1 MSYIQ
6 PPKSDLGTIFV
17 HWVTVAALLSAV
29 ITGLAIAAG
38 DNPWLWAVR
47 YFGFLLPGENIW
59 IWHLYFG
66 ITLLSSIL
74 AYAVYV
80 RRTQLAGRIAF
91 NASRFSALL
100 RGGRFGWASLNV
112 LLYWVLF
119 LAFALETCTGV
130 LLFFNFGGVFLKV
143 HLHTTWLFL
152 VFLFL
157 HPFVHWLY
165 GGKGQITRIFKPQ
178 WRLPQRQPELVDAL
192 IERVQALEIER
203 TSPAPDNSLAGSRTA
218 EPPKTVTIF
227 APLALA
233 IAAGAALAP
242 LCTAIEEQTQQT
254 LGIVRI
260 DAADAPSIDGDISEA
275 VWRRA
280 PAAVALTQHGANFGG
295 GESTVEVRAVHDGK
309 FAYFAFTW
317 TDPSRSL
324 RHMPLVKGEDGWH
337 LMRSDTPGNETQF
350 HEDKFAVLLAAGG
363 QHLLGKGFH
372 FGQHP
377 VSDAPAGATGRG
389 LHYLAGGYGDIWQ
402 WRASHGGM
410 SGWIDHGH
418 FGPPLPGSAPQPSG
432 RYAGGFTVDPLRLPY
447 QDNFTAVSSPG
458 AYPRVRPLRFPKN
471 AAAFLKLSSLSLDPD
486 NSDAESS
493 RFWLSPDE
501 SLPYSEV
508 IDRALPAGTVIPS
521 ILFSPELA
529 KGEDPASVIGNAR
542 WTSGRWSLEL
552 KRRLDTGGL
561 NDTVIKSGALMWV
574 AAFDHAE
581 TWHNYHLRPF
591 ELELE

>member
-1 MSYIQ
+1 
-6 PPKSDLGTIFV
+6 
-17 HWVTVAALLSAV
+17 
-29 ITGLAIAAG
+29 
-38 DNPWLWAVR
+38 
-47 YFGFLLPGENIW
+47 
-59 IWHLYFG
+59 
-66 ITLLSSIL
+66 
-74 AYAVYV
+74 
-80 RRTQLAGRIAF
+80 
-91 NASRFSALL
+91 
-100 RGGRFGWASLNV
+100 

-119 LAFALETCTGV
+119 LAFALEICTGV
-130 LLFFNFGGVFLKV
+130 LLFFNFGGVLLKV
-143 HLHTTWLFL
+143 HLHATWFFL

-157 HPFVHWLY
+157 HLLVHWLY
-165 GGKGQITRIFKPQ
+165 GGKGQIMRIFKPE

-192 IERVQALEIER
+192 IERVHALESER
-203 TSPAPDNSLAGSRTA
+203 KSPAPGNPLAGSRRT
-218 EPPKTVTIF
+218 EPAQAVTIF
-227 APLALA
+227 APLAFA
-233 IAAGAALAP
+233 MAAGAALAP
-242 LCTAIEEQTQQT
+242 ISTAIEEQTQQT
-254 LGIVRI
+254 LRIVRI
-260 DAADAPSIDGDISEA
+260 DAGEAPSIDGDISEA

-280 PAAVALTQHGANFGG
+280 PAVAALTQHGANFGG

-309 FAYFAFTW
+309 FAYFAFNW

-324 RHMPLVKGEDGWH
+324 KHMPLVKAEDGWH
-337 LMRSDTPGNETQF
+337 LMRGDTPGNETQF

-363 QHLLGKGFH
+363 QHLLGQGFH
-372 FGQHP
+372 FGPHP
-377 VSDAPAGATGRG
+377 VSDAPAAATGRG

-432 RYAGGFTVDPLRLPY
+432 RYAGGFTVDRQSLPY

-471 AAAFLKLSSLSLDPD
+471 DAAFLKLSWLSLDPD
-486 NSDAESS
+486 NSAAESS

-501 SLPYSEV
+501 TQPYSEV
-508 IDRALPAGTVIPS
+508 LDRAVPAGTVIPS
-521 ILFSPELA
+521 IIFSPELA

-552 KRRLDTGGL
+552 KRRLDTGGP

-581 TWHNYHLRPF
+581 TWHTYHLRPF
-591 ELELE
+591 ELEVEQ